1 VPACWVT
8 LLSLDSA
15 RTRSMLTCS
24 SSASCGRVVTRVAAS
39 EQVENTRFAAWLEPN
54 NASVVSRN
62 LWAVKR
68 RAHREP
74 TVGRVTLGE
83 ERQLNPFLRVRDPEF
98 ALMTLR
104 RSAKLNLEKGK
115 WYLKWR
121 SLLARRSKADLYLHD
136 DDEPSRCVH
145 AACSCADRHR
155 TSVTAP

>member
-1 VPACWVT
+1 
-8 LLSLDSA
+8 
-15 RTRSMLTCS
+15 M
-24 SSASCGRVVTRVAAS
+24 
-39 EQVENTRFAAWLEPN
+39 ENTRFAAWLEPN

-121 SLLARRSKADLYLHD
+121 SLFARKSKKADLYLHD
-136 DDEPSRCVH
+136 DDETSRCDD
-145 AACSCADRHR
+145 ACSACPDRLTDISFVMAVLVKHGW
-155 TSVTAP
+155 TLST